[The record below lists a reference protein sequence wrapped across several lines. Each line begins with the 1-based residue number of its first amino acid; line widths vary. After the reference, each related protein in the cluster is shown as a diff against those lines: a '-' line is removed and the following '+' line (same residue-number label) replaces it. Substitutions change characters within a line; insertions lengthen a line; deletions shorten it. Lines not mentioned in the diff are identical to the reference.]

1 MKLGIY
7 GGTFSP
13 PHKGHV
19 DSAKAFCDQLKLD
32 KLLIIPTNLPPHK
45 DFAEI
50 ASATQRLEM
59 CGIAFSEIPCA
70 SVSDM
75 EIRRGGRSYTYL
87 TLEELSNGRDEL
99 YLLCGT
105 DMILTFDR
113 WVNFQLIFSLA
124 TICYVR
130 RETDEKIN
138 EQIELKVNEYRE
150 KYGARII
157 PVQHNVIE
165 VSSTEIRDSIRN
177 GLGHR
182 FVDENTLEYIF
193 SRGLYR

>member
-45 DFAEI
+45 DISEE
-50 ASATQRLEM
+50 ASADQRLEM
-59 CGIAFSEIPCA
+59 CEIAFSGIPGA
-70 SVSDM
+70 TVSDM

-130 RETDEKIN
+130 RETDKEIDELIN
-138 EQIELKVNEYRE
+138 LKVNEYRE
-150 KYGARII
+150 KYGARVIAI
-157 PVQHNVIE
+157 QHDVTE
-165 VSSTEIRDSIRN
+165 VSSTEIRDSIKN